1 MLLVS
6 FGFSAGVAVGR
17 RLIGS
22 FGVFPLP
29 LPSPDTSL
37 PVTPGEEV
45 KLKLPPVDPAE
56 LEKEERSEVGEEV
69 GGGLG
74 AGGEGEEWRE
84 GGESWC

>member
-22 FGVFPLP
+22 LGVFPP
-29 LPSPDTSL
+29 PSPEISL
-37 PVTPGEEV
+37 PVTPGEGV